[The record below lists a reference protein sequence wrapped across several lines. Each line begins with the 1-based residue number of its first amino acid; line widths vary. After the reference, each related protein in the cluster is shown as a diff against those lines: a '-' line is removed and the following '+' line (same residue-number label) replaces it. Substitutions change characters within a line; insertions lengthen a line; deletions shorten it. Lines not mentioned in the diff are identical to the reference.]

1 MTGHQVNLAT
11 INKMIHKSKGSI
23 FLLLNLK
30 FRLGALHL
38 LLNVKYW
45 AVYDQRIKALLDL

>member
-38 LLNVKYW
+38 LLNEKYW
-45 AVYDQRIKALLDL
+45 AVYDQRIKALLKL